1 MRLLAILAFI
11 AGLGVITLMV
21 GHYGFAD
28 VGHAL
33 LDLGW
38 PGFGAIVLLHLG
50 VSVLCGI
57 GWWVLLPG
65 ADGPSAWVLI
75 WARLV
80 RDGGSEVLPLSQVGG
95 YVLGGRAAT
104 VAGLAGVMAA
114 ASTIVDVTME
124 LLSQLT
130 YTAVGLG
137 LLLALQPNA
146 PLGLLVAGYLAG
158 AAGIAVAFIVAQQ
171 RGISLLERPAR
182 RLLRQWAAG
191 AAVGAAAIQA
201 ALRAIYHGRRGL
213 LASFLLH
220 LAGWIGAAVEPWLAL
235 RLMGF
240 PLGFGPVLVVESLLY
255 AIRSVAF
262 VVPNALGV
270 QEGAYIL
277 LGGMFGIGPETALA
291 LSILKRA
298 RDATLGLPAL
308 LSWQAVESGRAWRG
322 VGSPPRRSS
331 RPRASIHPPSP

>member
-1 MRLLAILAFI
+1 MRLLAILAFM

-21 GHYGFAD
+21 GHYGFAG
-28 VGHAL
+28 VGHVM
-33 LDLGW
+33 LDVGW
-38 PGFGAIVLLHLG
+38 PGFVSIVLLHLG
-50 VSVLCGI
+50 VSALCGF

-65 ADGPSAWVLI
+65 ADRPPPWVLI

-137 LLLALQPNA
+137 LLLALQPKA
-146 PLGLLVAGYLAG
+146 SLGLLVAGYLAG
-158 AAGIAVAFIVAQQ
+158 AAGIAVAFIAAQQ
-171 RGISLLERPAR
+171 GGFSLLERLAR
-182 RLLRQWAAG
+182 RLLQQWAAR
-191 AAVGAAAIQA
+191 AAMGAAAIQT
-201 ALRAIYHGRRGL
+201 AILAVYHGRRGL

-220 LAGWIGAAVEPWLAL
+220 LLGWVGAAVEPWLAL

-240 PLGFGPVLVVESLLY
+240 PLGFGPVLVIESLLY

-262 VVPNALGV
+262 VVPNAFGV

-277 LGGMFGIGPETALA
+277 LGGMFGIGPEMALA

-298 RDATLGLPAL
+298 RDVTLGLPAL
-308 LSWQAVESGRAWRG
+308 LSWQAAESGRAWRG
-322 VGSPPRRSS
+322 GGRPARRCS
-331 RPRASIHPPSP
+331 RPRASARPPSP